1 MNLDTSADETDT
13 KELDSEVKAFDF
25 SHYLEKKGNRR
36 RRLANFLKVTP
47 FMAY

>member
-13 KELDSEVKAFDF
+13 KELYSEVRAFEF
-25 SHYLEKKGNRR
+25 SHCLEKKGKRR
-36 RRLANFLKVTP
+36 RRLANFLKITP